1 MLKQHWLKEFME
13 LKLGNLPAQAFT
25 DKFNKACDKPGK
37 KFNVYME
44 KNTSRNFLFLSALS
58 VYTTCRFLQIGNY
71 KVLHITFINNAL
83 ITVSF
88 MLT

>member
-1 MLKQHWLKEFME
+1 MMIFSQNKNRKIFLWKKWNQGIYHQSIIIYYYNPKMPKQHWLKEFME

-44 KNTSRNFLFLSALS
+44 KNTS
-58 VYTTCRFLQIGNY
+58 
-71 KVLHITFINNAL
+71 
-83 ITVSF
+83 
-88 MLT
+88 